1 MDKAKTIQKW
11 LCKKLTVLTVY
22 SIYSLDIIRRAQKQE
37 LKCWSDFIFEGR
49 DKELDLCRLLNF
61 SKVVNGTQTVG
72 KESCRDVKTSPTYPT
87 ERHAE
92 VTRLDVFQTL
102 LYS

>member
-1 MDKAKTIQKW
+1 MDKAKTIKQW
-11 LCKKLTVLTVY
+11 LCKKLTVFNVY
-22 SIYSLDIIRRAQKQE
+22 SIYSLDNIRREQKQE

-49 DKELDLCRLLNF
+49 GKEFNLCRLLNF

-72 KESCRDVKTSPTYPT
+72 KESCRDVITSPTYPT

-92 VTRLDVFQTL
+92 VTRSDVFQTL